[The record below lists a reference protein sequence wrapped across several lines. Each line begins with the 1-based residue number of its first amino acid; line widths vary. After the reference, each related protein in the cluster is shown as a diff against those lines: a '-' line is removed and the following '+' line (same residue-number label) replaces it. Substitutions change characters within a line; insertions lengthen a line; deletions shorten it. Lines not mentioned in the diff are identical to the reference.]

1 MSERDD
7 EIYCLLVPLVD
18 QRLVIPRSCVA
29 EVIGY
34 VTPADTADAPP
45 WYLGIVNWNGRYVP
59 LLSFEGCCGGKVP
72 PPSSRARI
80 VILHAV
86 SPQVESGYFAV
97 LSQGYPQLVRVARKS
112 LRPADT
118 PQDAGEDSPSLCRIR
133 LLDESPVVPDLA
145 GLETML
151 GTVLAAPPQE

>member
-1 MSERDD
+1 MSERED

-34 VTPADTADAPP
+34 VTPADPVDAPP

-59 LLSFEGCCGGKVP
+59 LLSFEGCCGDKVP

-112 LRPADT
+112 LQPADT
-118 PQDAGEDSPSLCRIR
+118 PAYAEDSPALCKVR
-133 LLDESPVVPDLA
+133 LLDETPVVPDLA
-145 GLETML
+145 RLEAL
-151 GTVLAAPPQE
+151 LAGVLSAPPQD

>member
-59 LLSFEGCCGGKVP
+59 LLSFEGCCGAKVP

-86 SPQVESGYFAV
+86 SPQLESGYFA
-97 LSQGYPQLVRVARKS
+97 LLAQGYPQLVRVARNS
-112 LRPADT
+112 LRAADV
-118 PQDAGEDSPSLCRIR
+118 QDPGEDSPVLCKLR
-133 LLDESPVVPDLA
+133 LLDETSVVPDLA
-145 GLETML
+145 GLESML
-151 GTVLAAPPQE
+151 AAVLAAPPQD